1 MSEFFAYSALPPL
14 EWLRVFDAAARLGN
28 FSAAAEALGLTQAA
42 VSQRIRKLEAHLG
55 TTLFVRLPRGV
66 ELTVDGE
73 AYAPHVHT
81 ALLALQ
87 RSTADLF
94 STPRRRMTI
103 AVQQSVIDLWIMPR
117 LKTILDVFPALEITF
132 STVHRL
138 AELDGVS
145 ADLEARFGDGRWPG
159 REGRKMFDEFLTPV
173 CAPSLLD
180 GKETDW
186 RRLPQIAIS
195 GPRDGWREWAAAAG
209 VQPPRPHTLRFD
221 SFVHAMNAALTGAGV
236 MLGSLALLGPQLE
249 SGALVQ
255 LGEPVTRM
263 ENGYWLTW
271 PSSKPDSREQSLIV
285 TALCDSTETDIRE
298 TS

>member
-1 MSEFFAYSALPPL
+1 MSDSFSFSALPPL

-81 ALLALQ
+81 ALQSLQ

-94 STPRRRMTI
+94 GAPRRRMTV
-103 AVQQSVIDLWIMPR
+103 AVQQSVVDLWIVPR
-117 LKTILDVFPALEITF
+117 LQPILDAFPLLEITF

-138 AELDGVS
+138 AELDGVN

-159 REGRKMFDEFLTPV
+159 REGRKMFDELLTPV
-173 CAPSLLD
+173 CSPALLAK
-180 GKETDW
+180 GEPDW

-195 GPRDGWREWAAAAG
+195 GPRDGWREWADAAG

-221 SFVHAMNAALTGAGV
+221 SFVHAMNGALAGAGV
-236 MLGSLALLGPQLE
+236 MLGSVALLEPHLS

-255 LGEPVTRM
+255 LGEPVVRM

-271 PSSKPDSREQSLIV
+271 STARPQSREQASIV
-285 TALCDSTETDIRE
+285 ETLCQTADG
-298 TS
+298 